1 MLKNPLWNHK
11 VVKIRRRCQIQK
23 LRPHC
28 GKQWSLVK
36 SCCFHATGLTLK
48 RAENDIFAWL
58 RDTTNGNEECVCIA
72 TLLGS
77 IYLRTLLMFSRERK
91 IFIRGHVFINQNSK
105 DIAMSVVY
113 ECYALL
119 VWILI
124 PQHWR
129 KQNWF
134 TKKIQNCQYI
144 YNKAFED
151 FRSYDLTN
159 KNTRHLEQMRIWD
172 IAILSDIPI

>member
-1 MLKNPLWNHK
+1 MGLQCIEIFLAISIFDMLKNPLWNHK

-58 RDTTNGNEECVCIA
+58 RGTTNGNEECVCIA

-91 IFIRGHVFINQNSK
+91 IFIRGHVIHKPKFQRYC
-105 DIAMSVVY
+105 D
-113 ECYALL
+113 EPCL
-119 VWILI
+119 LI

-144 YNKAFED
+144 
-151 FRSYDLTN
+151 
-159 KNTRHLEQMRIWD
+159 HI
-172 IAILSDIPI
+172 

>member
-1 MLKNPLWNHK
+1 MLKNPLWNDK

-91 IFIRGHVFINQNSK
+91 IFMRGHVFINQNSK
-105 DIAMSVVY
+105 DIMNFMHHLFEYWSLNIG
-113 ECYALL
+113 ENKIDLL
-119 VWILI
+119 KRSKIGNIWSI
-124 PQHWR
+124 WR
-129 KQNWF
+129 LQIGTVIW
-134 TKKIQNCQYI
+134 Q
-144 YNKAFED
+144 
-151 FRSYDLTN
+151 
-159 KNTRHLEQMRIWD
+159 KNTRHLGQVRTWD
-172 IAILSDIPI
+172 IVILSDIPI

>member
-105 DIAMSVVY
+105 DIVMSVVY
-113 ECYALL
+113 EFYALTCL
-119 VWILI
+119 NTDPSTLEKTKLI
-124 PQHWR
+124 YLLKR
-129 KQNWF
+129 S
-134 TKKIQNCQYI
+134 KIG
-144 YNKAFED
+144 
-151 FRSYDLTN
+151 
-159 KNTRHLEQMRIWD
+159 M
-172 IAILSDIPI
+172 